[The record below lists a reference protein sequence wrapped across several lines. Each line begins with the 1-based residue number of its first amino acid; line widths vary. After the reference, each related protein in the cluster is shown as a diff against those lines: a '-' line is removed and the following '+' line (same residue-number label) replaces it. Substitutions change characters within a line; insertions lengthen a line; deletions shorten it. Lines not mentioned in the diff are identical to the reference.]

1 MLLQQFVKE
10 SRDKYVDQHLIN
22 MHLISESQQSSTP
35 HLYPFIIFFP
45 QGLLSFLEV
54 TKDIIEDHS
63 RPSTS
68 GAHPAPSHD
77 EDGGGLGCS
86 SVKYGL
92 LLHGT
97 CTLPSVC
104 MSMCTA
110 TPEWTLST
118 KERTEV
124 EKGIA
129 RDDTDIW
136 SRKGGSN
143 AFTSACHANDY

>member
-10 SRDKYVDQHLIN
+10 SRDKYVDQHLISKY
-22 MHLISESQQSSTP
+22 LISESQTVIYPSP
-35 HLYPFIIFFP
+35 VPFIIFLP

-68 GAHPAPSHD
+68 GAHPAPSLD
-77 EDGGGLGCS
+77 DDGGLGCS

-129 RDDTDIW
+129 
-136 SRKGGSN
+136 
-143 AFTSACHANDY
+143 